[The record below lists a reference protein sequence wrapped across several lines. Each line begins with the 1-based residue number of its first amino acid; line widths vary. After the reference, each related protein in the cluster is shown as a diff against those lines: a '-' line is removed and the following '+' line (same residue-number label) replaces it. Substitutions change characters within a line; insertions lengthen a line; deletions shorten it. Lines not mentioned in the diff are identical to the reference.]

1 MHAFQVGYLPER
13 NDEENVVLF
22 SAAVVL
28 MKTTLVNNA
37 ATEVPGSVQ
46 YDAYLFLC
54 VFPFVRLC
62 WIMPYF
68 AFQLIQRS
76 THLRIDI
83 HKAKQPL
90 LYETYISC
98 P

>member
-37 ATEVPGSVQ
+37 ATEVPGSAIRCILVPLCFSFFEILLD
-46 YDAYLFLC
+46 YALFFVC
-54 VFPFVRLC
+54 VVCGNR
-62 WIMPYF
+62 
-68 AFQLIQRS
+68 
-76 THLRIDI
+76 
-83 HKAKQPL
+83 
-90 LYETYISC
+90 
-98 P
+98 